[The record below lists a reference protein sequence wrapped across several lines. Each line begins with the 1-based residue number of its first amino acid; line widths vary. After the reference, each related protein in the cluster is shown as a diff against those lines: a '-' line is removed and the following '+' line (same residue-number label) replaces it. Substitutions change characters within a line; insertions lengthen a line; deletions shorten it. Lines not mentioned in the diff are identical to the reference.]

1 MSLRINQ
8 NITSLSTYSN
18 LNRTSTRLEQ
28 SIGRLSSGLRINS
41 AADDVSGLAI
51 SEKMRS
57 QIRGLAQA
65 EMNAQDAMSM
75 LHTAE
80 GALNETHS
88 MLHRMREMAIKASND
103 TLTTGDRLEIQKEIN
118 QLKEAID
125 GIAQSTE
132 FNTKKLLDGSQ
143 TALVNS
149 SSNYVKGIVGGAAAS
164 QGDFAVNLELVE
176 GGVSQMQT
184 SQMFTKRSDGALANG
199 NTKLEDIAEMYDKTG
214 TFIIGSGK
222 KLTVTG
228 NAKSVDINV
237 DAKMTLNELA
247 ASLQN
252 ALSNSATGLGLA
264 KSKVEVVGTVHT
276 GVANLGGYLELTSGS
291 IGDIGEFSIAGD
303 QAVTDALGISVTRA
317 SSNNLVDVTLMGS
330 NGESRVV
337 RTSSDRASGL
347 LEGIDVQFASQAAQ
361 VASKGI
367 VRSGLTFAA
376 PQIFTL
382 EVTDSGGNP
391 PKTQNITIAAG
402 DWSMEGIARSIN
414 GQLSGADPSFEGMQA
429 SVYDGEIR
437 ISFEPAKA
445 SVMTAFKV
453 SGATASAIGVD
464 AGKYNGFL
472 TAEKDAS
479 AIVEG
484 ISRYNESTAAL
495 SLTFDVGDGTN
506 NATVGIGGT
515 STAGQTI
522 SDVSLAD
529 LVKIGDFLYSANSAL
544 KTASVNVQLDAVNGS
559 IVATSKHIGR
569 LNVDGAPAVES
580 KVVLSAVSPDIS
592 KLMGFEDGTV
602 TGSGDT
608 NFRLHV
614 VNNQPHFQIGANAG
628 QNMSINIG
636 NMSTLALGIDKLDM
650 NSVKTAQE
658 ALGKIDSAINKVS
671 TERSKI
677 GAYENRLRHSVNTI
691 QNAST
696 NTTAAESRI
705 RDADMAKEMIEF
717 TSSQILMQS
726 GTAMLAQANMVP
738 QNVLQLLG
746 G

>member
-8 NITSLSTYSN
+8 NITSLFTYSN
-18 LNRTSTRLEQ
+18 LNRTSSKLEQ

-41 AADDVSGLAI
+41 AADDASGLAI

-65 EMNAQDAMSM
+65 EMNAQDGMSM
-75 LHTAE
+75 LHIAE

-88 MLHRMREMAIKASND
+88 MLHRMRELAIKASND
-103 TLTTGDRLEIQKEIN
+103 TLTTSDRLEIQKEVN
-118 QLKEAID
+118 QLKQSID

-143 TALVNS
+143 SALVSAS
-149 SSNYVKGIVGGAAAS
+149 SQFVKGIVGGSAS
-164 QGDFAVNLELVE
+164 GQGDFAVKLELVE
-176 GGVSQMQT
+176 GGVSQMQA
-184 SQMFTKRSDGALANG
+184 SQMFTKRSDGALADA
-199 NTKLEDIAEMYDKTG
+199 NTKLEDLAQMYDKTG
-214 TFIIGSGK
+214 TFIVGSGK

-228 NAKSVDINV
+228 NAKSVEINV

-247 ASLQN
+247 DSLQN
-252 ALSNSATGLGLA
+252 ALSNSSTGLGLA
-264 KSKVEVVGTVHT
+264 KSKVEVVGTAHT
-276 GVANLGGYLELTSGS
+276 GISNLGGYLEMTSGS
-291 IGDIGEFSIAGD
+291 TGYAGNFSIAGD
-303 QAVTDALGISVTRA
+303 QALTDALGISVTRQ
-317 SSNNLVDVTLMGS
+317 SSNNLVDVTLTGS

-347 LEGIDVQFASQAAQ
+347 LDGIDVQFASQAAQ

-367 VRSGLTFAA
+367 VRSGLTFSTA
-376 PQIFTL
+376 QTFTL
-382 EVTDSGGNP
+382 EVTDSGGTAQ
-391 PKTQNITIAAG
+391 TQAISVAAG

-414 GQLSGADPSFEGMQA
+414 GQLSGAHASFEGMQA

-453 SGATASAIGVD
+453 NSGAAASAIGVD

-484 ISRYNESTAAL
+484 ISRYNESTVPL
-495 SLTFDVGDGTN
+495 NLTFDVGDGTN
-506 NATVGIGGT
+506 SETIGIGG
-515 STAGQTI
+515 SSGQTI
-522 SDVSLAD
+522 SDVSQAD
-529 LVKIGDFLYSANSAL
+529 LVKIGDFLYDANSAL
-544 KTASVNVQLDAVNGS
+544 KTANVNVQLDAVNGS

-569 LNVDGAPAVES
+569 LNVDGGPAIES
-580 KVVLSAVSPDIS
+580 KVVLSAVSDEIS

-614 VNNQPHFQIGANAG
+614 VNNSPQFHIGANAG
-628 QNMSINIG
+628 QRMGISIG
-636 NMSTLALGIDKLDM
+636 NMSTMALGVDKLDM
-650 NSVKTAQE
+650 NSVENAQA
-658 ALGKIDSAINKVS
+658 ALGKIDDAINKVS
-671 TERSKI
+671 LERSKI
-677 GAYENRLRHSVNTI
+677 GSYENRLRHTVNSI
-691 QNAST
+691 QNTYTNVAS
-696 NTTAAESRI
+696 AESRI
-705 RDADMAKEMIEF
+705 RDADIAKEMIQF
-717 TSSQILMQS
+717 ASSQIMLQS
-726 GTAMLAQANMVP
+726 ATAMLAQANMLP
-738 QNVLQLLG
+738 QNVLALLG

>member
-8 NITSLSTYSN
+8 NVTSLFTYSN

-41 AADDVSGLAI
+41 AADDASGLAI

-80 GALNETHS
+80 GALNETHN

-143 TALVNS
+143 TALVSS

-176 GGVSQMQT
+176 GGVSQMQA
-184 SQMFTKRSDGALANG
+184 SQMFTKRSDGTLADA

-252 ALSNSATGLGLA
+252 ALSNSTTGLGLTR
-264 KSKVEVVGTVHT
+264 SKVEVVGTVHT

-291 IGDIGEFSIAGD
+291 TGDIGEFSIAGD

-337 RTSSDRASGL
+337 RTSSNRASGL

-361 VASKGI
+361 VASKGVI
-367 VRSGLTFAA
+367 RSGLHLEAA
-376 PQIFTL
+376 NNFTIN
-382 EVTDSGGNP
+382 VTDNLGAVTAVNLSV
-391 PKTQNITIAAG
+391 AAG
-402 DWSMEGIARSIN
+402 DWSMEGIARSLNESISAAPA
-414 GQLSGADPSFEGMQA
+414 LEGMKA
-429 SVYDGEIR
+429 GVVDGEIR
-437 ISFEPAKA
+437 LSFNPPRDNIMTSFVVSNA
-445 SVMTAFKV
+445 S
-453 SGATASAIGVD
+453 SATDIGITD
-464 AGKYNGFL
+464 GKYNGFL
-472 TAEKDAS
+472 NGEKNLDSEIKGYSLYGSAATALTMQVSDG
-479 AIVEG
+479 VD
-484 ISRYNESTAAL
+484 TAAVN
-495 SLTFDVGDGTN
+495 FGTQI
-506 NATVGIGGT
+506 VDP
-515 STAGQTI
+515 QT
-522 SDVSLAD
+522 AD
-529 LVKIGDFLYSANSAL
+529 LREIKDFLYQANTVLS
-544 KTASVNVQLDAVNGS
+544 TADVDVQMDMVNGS
-559 IVATSKHIGR
+559 IVATSKHIGK
-569 LNVDGAPAVES
+569 LNVDGAPALDS
-580 KVVLSAVSPDIS
+580 KIVLSGIS
-592 KLMGFEDGTV
+592 VTTSRVFGFDDGTV
-602 TGSGDT
+602 TGCGDT

-746 G
+746 S

>member
-8 NITSLSTYSN
+8 NITSLFTYSN
-18 LNRTSTRLEQ
+18 LNRTSSKLEQ

-41 AADDVSGLAI
+41 AADDASGLAI

-65 EMNAQDAMSM
+65 EMNAQDGMSM
-75 LHTAE
+75 LHIAE
-80 GALNETHS
+80 GSLNETHS
-88 MLHRMREMAIKASND
+88 MLHRMRELAIKASND
-103 TLTTGDRLEIQKEIN
+103 TLTTGDRLEIQKEVD
-118 QLKEAID
+118 QLKQSID

-143 TALVNS
+143 SAFVSTS
-149 SSNYVKGIVGGAAAS
+149 SQFVKGIVGGSASS
-164 QGDFAVNLELVE
+164 QGDFAVKLELVE

-199 NTKLEDIAEMYDKTG
+199 NTKLEDLAQMYDKTG
-214 TFIIGSGK
+214 TFIVGSGK

-228 NAKSVDINV
+228 NAKSVEINV

-247 ASLQN
+247 DSLQN
-252 ALSNSATGLGLA
+252 ALSNSSTGLGLA

-291 IGDIGEFSIAGD
+291 TGDIGEFSIAGD
-303 QAVTDALGISVTRA
+303 LAVTDALGISVTRA
-317 SSNNLVDVTLMGS
+317 SSNNLVDVTLTGS

-347 LEGIDVQFASQAAQ
+347 LDGIDVQFASQAAQ
-361 VASKGI
+361 VTSKGV
-367 VRSGLTFAA
+367 VRSGLTFSTA
-376 PQIFTL
+376 QTFNL
-382 EVTDSGGNP
+382 EVTDSGGTAQ
-391 PKTQNITIAAG
+391 TQAISVAAG

-414 GQLSGADPSFEGMQA
+414 GQLSGAHASFEGMQA

-453 SGATASAIGVD
+453 NSGAAASAIGVD
-464 AGKYNGFL
+464 AGKYSGFL

-484 ISRYNESTAAL
+484 ISRYNESTVPL
-495 SLTFDVGDGTN
+495 NLTFDVGDGTN
-506 NATVGIGGT
+506 SETVGIGG
-515 STAGQTI
+515 SSGQTI
-522 SDVSLAD
+522 SDVSQAD
-529 LVKIGDFLYSANSAL
+529 LVKIGDFLYSANSVL
-544 KTASVNVQLDAVNGS
+544 KTGSVNVQLDAVNGS

-569 LNVDGAPAVES
+569 LNVDGGPAVES
-580 KVVLSAVSPDIS
+580 KVVLSAVSDEIS

-608 NFRLHV
+608 NFRLRV
-614 VNNQPHFQIGANAG
+614 VNNSPQFHIGANAG
-628 QNMSINIG
+628 QRMGISIG
-636 NMSTLALGIDKLDM
+636 NMSTMALGVDKLDM
-650 NSVKTAQE
+650 NSVENAQA
-658 ALGKIDSAINKVS
+658 ALGKIDDAINKVS
-671 TERSKI
+671 SERSKI
-677 GAYENRLRHSVNTI
+677 GSYENRLRHTVNSI
-691 QNAST
+691 QNTYTNVAS
-696 NTTAAESRI
+696 AESRI
-705 RDADMAKEMIEF
+705 RDADIAKEMIQF
-717 TSSQILMQS
+717 ASSQIMLQS
-726 GTAMLAQANMVP
+726 GTAMLAQANMLP
-738 QNVLQLLG
+738 KNVLSLLG